1 MRKTTKFWESRGR
14 MVDKIRLLLVEDEAD
29 DCNRFVEYVGGVEE
43 LEFIGA
49 TDSAE
54 QAVEMVGELLPDV
67 IVMDLELSEGDG
79 IDAIFRI
86 RQMSLPFDPYIIVTT
101 NTTSQPTLQMVR
113 DNGADF
119 VVTKQTRGY
128 GPKQVVNVILRTK
141 KYLRKKAE
149 GEKIISQPVVEVIS
163 PDARRERLAR
173 RIKTEMSYIS
183 LMPGKHGYRL
193 LVDAVLMVLDHPNDI
208 LMVTKD
214 IYPALAKKYS
224 ITSKNV
230 ERAIRSAI
238 ESAWNHAG
246 IEALELHCP
255 ELVNANQDKPTN
267 KEFIYYLADKIR
279 SSQIV

>member
-1 MRKTTKFWESRGR
+1 

-29 DCNRFVEYVGGVEE
+29 DCNRFVEYVDGMEE
-43 LEFIGA
+43 LEMIGV

-54 QAVEMVGELLPDV
+54 RAIELVEELLPDV

-86 RQMSLPFDPYIIVTT
+86 RKLTLPFDPYIIVTT

-149 GEKIISQPVVEVIS
+149 GEMVAALPAIEAVS
-163 PDARRERLAR
+163 PDVKRERLAR

-246 IEALELHCP
+246 FEALERHCP
-255 ELVNANQDKPTN
+255 ELINANRDKPTN
-267 KEFIYYLADKIR
+267 KEFIYYLSDKIR
-279 SSQIV
+279 SSQVI

>member
-1 MRKTTKFWESRGR
+1 
-14 MVDKIRLLLVEDEAD
+14 MVDKIRLLLVEDDKE
-29 DCNRFVEYVGGVEE
+29 DCKRLEEYTQEIEE
-43 LEFIGA
+43 LEIVGV
-49 TDSAE
+49 TGSAE
-54 QAVEMVGELLPDV
+54 QGIQMVKEMLPDV
-67 IVMDLELSEGDG
+67 VIMDLELSEGDG

-86 RQMSLPFDPYIIVTT
+86 RQLGLPFDPYILVTT

-119 VVTKQTRGY
+119 VVTKQTKGY
-128 GPKQVVNVILRTK
+128 GPKQVVNVILRTR
-141 KYLRKKAE
+141 KYLRKKADSPD
-149 GEKIISQPVVEVIS
+149 ISSRPVVEVVS
-163 PDARRERLAR
+163 QDARRERITR

-183 LMPGKHGYRL
+183 LMPGKQGYRL
-193 LVDAVLMVLDHPNDI
+193 IVDAVLIAIERPNNI

-214 IYPALAKKYS
+214 IYPALAKKYG

-246 IEALELHCP
+246 EEALKQHCP
-255 ELVNANQDKPTN
+255 ELINSNRDKPTN

-279 SSQIV
+279 YSNLF